1 VAATEAGQPALLEFI
16 TSKEVSI
23 SMPGST
29 VP

>member
-1 VAATEAGQPALLEFI
+1 VAATESGQAALLEFI
-16 TSKEVSI
+16 TSKELAI